1 MRRYSRNRIKE
12 RIARTIC
19 SLLAAIFCMLAGAAG
34 YHQLMITEAQA
45 AEKKEPELD
54 TLETPEEKKP
64 APTVS
69 SQIIIYHISA
79 NTAFISQYNAS
90 EPEQTFRQEDITLLA
105 ACVEA
110 EAGNQPLLGKRLV
123 ADVILNRV
131 DSDRF
136 PDTISG
142 VIRQPGQFSVVRNG
156 ALKRAVPS
164 DHTMKAVYMEL
175 NSRSC
180 PDIYFFNCGDYLNF
194 GKPWQQIGDHY
205 FSTF

>member
-1 MRRYSRNRIKE
+1 MRRSTLQRIK
-12 RIARTIC
+12 RNIC
-19 SLLAAIFCMLAGAAG
+19 TVAALAFCMMAGAAG
-34 YHQLMITEAQA
+34 YHQTLLVKEAHA
-45 AEKKEPELD
+45 AEKPNVSPKETEIPQK
-54 TLETPEEKKP
+54 TQ
-64 APTVS
+64 TVS
-69 SQIIIYHISA
+69 SQVIIYNISA
-79 NTAFISQYNAS
+79 NTALINQYTTP
-90 EPEQTFRQEDITLLA
+90 EPDIAEEDLLLLA
-105 ACVEA
+105 SCVEA

-131 DSDRF
+131 DSERF

-164 DHTMKAVYMEL
+164 AHTMKAVYMEL

-180 PDIYFFNCGDYLNF
+180 PDIYFFNCGNYLRC

-205 FSTF
+205 FSTL